1 MTVESILKSKGRSVY
16 TVRPNQALIEA
27 LDMLGEHRIGVV
39 LVMDGRNLIGVLSER
54 DIVAGLH
61 RHRTAALSQTVKMFM
76 SSPVITCAPKDKI
89 KDLIAVMSTRR
100 IRHLPVVEGDKVVG
114 MISVGDLIKQRLSQ
128 NQMEI
133 AVLRDYAIAMR

>member
-1 MTVESILKSKGRSVY
+1 MTVESILKSKGRRVY

-39 LVMDGRNLIGVLSER
+39 LVMEGSNLIGVLSER

-61 RHRTAALSQTVKMFM
+61 RHRTAALTQTVKMFM
-76 SSPVITCAPKDKI
+76 SSPVVTCGLKDKI
-89 KDLIAVMSTRR
+89 KDLIEVMSTRR
-100 IRHLPVVEGDKVVG
+100 IRHLPVVEGDTVIG
-114 MISVGDLIKQRLSQ
+114 MISVGDLIKQRMSQ

>member
-1 MTVESILKSKGRSVY
+1 MTVESILKNKGRNVH

-54 DIVAGLH
+54 DIVSGLH